1 MYHIVVVDSHVVR
14 VYRTRGPGRLF
25 EQVREFANPDMSRHE
40 RDLVSARPGRVLN
53 RAAGIHQAL
62 TASSERRR
70 RTEAWLKSVGR
81 TVVTPL
87 MTADSDG
94 LLLVAA
100 PRATESVLAGTRGKP
115 VKERMATH
123 RCNLAGQPIA
133 ALQRRLQ
140 VALQA
145 LARQHAKVAMADRE
159 MSGLRAQPTSHTS
172 R

>member
-14 VYRTRGPGRLF
+14 IYRTRGPGLLF
-25 EQVREFANPDMSRHE
+25 EQVREIANPDMSRHE

-53 RAAGIHQAL
+53 RAAGVHQTL
-62 TASSERRR
+62 TVSSERRR

-87 MTADSDG
+87 VVSDSDG

-100 PRATESVLAGTRGKP
+100 PRATESILAGMRKSA
-115 VKERMATH
+115 KERLATH

-140 VALQA
+140 VALQV

-159 MSGLRAQPTSHTS
+159 MSGPRVHSTSHTS
-172 R
+172 H